1 MDMDDST
8 KIMTLHPGG
17 KLGVNILKRRYEV
30 IKDFILEVL
39 QTENELS
46 FKELVEKAVKD
57 LSDVFD
63 GSVMW
68 YVVTVKQDLEAR
80 QILENVP
87 KVKPQKIRL
96 KLTN

>member
-1 MDMDDST
+1 MDDST

-39 QTENELS
+39 QTENEVS
-46 FKELVEKAVKD
+46 FKELVEKAVKG

>member
-1 MDMDDST
+1 MDDST